1 MKHLLLL
8 TLLITCLIPNLA
20 FAETTTNTES
30 LNQCIQGCI
39 DSEAN
44 NTTDSNRTIRR
55 SCTNYCENE
64 FPAVEEPS
72 RRDQINQCKEDND
85 CSSKEG
91 AEKRTCNNQC
101 EEQYQ
106 ATDPESGNNEV
117 LPPII
122 KPSLLPGPTFGD
134 ANNRTGQEVTG
145 YVTEK
150 LLPKVAS
157 RLLTIMSVSSLLG
170 LMYAGVQF
178 YMALGDPEKMG
189 QAKRAAI
196 FSVIGLILAL
206 LSFSIVQIINL
217 LPL

>member
-1 MKHLLLL
+1 MKALGTLHYQKTQTHLVHKQINMKHLLLL
-8 TLLITCLIPNLA
+8 TLLIACLIPNLA
-20 FAETTTNTES
+20 FAINLPTKD
-30 LNQCIQGCI
+30 Q
-39 DSEAN
+39 
-44 NTTDSNRTIRR
+44 TDPATRR
-55 SCTNYCENE
+55 Q
-64 FPAVEEPS
+64 
-72 RRDQINQCKEDND
+72 QINQCKDSNK
-85 CSSKEG
+85 CSLLDTRE
-91 AEKRTCNNQC
+91 ERRTCNNQC
-101 EEQYQ
+101 ENQYP
-106 ATDPESGNNEV
+106 ATETEPTNKEV

-122 KPSLLPGPTFGD
+122 KPSLLPGPSFGD

-157 RLLTIMSVSSLLG
+157 RLLTIMSVASLLG

-196 FSVIGLILAL
+196 FSVVGLILAL